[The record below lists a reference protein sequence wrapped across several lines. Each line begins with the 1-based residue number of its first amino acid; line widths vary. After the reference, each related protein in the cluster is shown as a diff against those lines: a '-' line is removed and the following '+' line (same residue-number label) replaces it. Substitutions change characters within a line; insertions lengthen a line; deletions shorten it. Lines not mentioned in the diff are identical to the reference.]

1 MATWFLI
8 IFVSLTLCFLVNLFL
23 RRTTTNSLPLPP
35 NPNLFPILGPFQWL
49 RKGLGGLNSYLRSIH
64 HRLGP
69 IISLRI
75 FSVPAV
81 FVSDRSLTHK
91 ALVLNGAVF
100 SDRPPALPTGK
111 IITSNQHTIGSGTY
125 GATWRLL
132 RRNLTSEILNP
143 SRVKSYS
150 NARRSVLEN
159 LCDRIRNHGEEE
171 KPIVVV
177 DHLRYAMFSLL
188 VLMCFGDKLDEEQ
201 IKRVEFVQRRE
212 LLTFSRFAILNVF
225 PSFTKLFLRKRWEE
239 FYQIRR
245 EHKDVLLPLIRSR
258 RKMIE
263 YSKDYVQSYVDTLF
277 ELQLPEEKR
286 KLNEDEIVSLCSEFL
301 NAGTDT
307 TATTLQWIMAN
318 LVKNQEIQ
326 ERLYK
331 EIKGV
336 LGEGEEK
343 EIEEEEMKKMPYL
356 KAVVLEGLR
365 LHPPGHLLLPHR
377 VSEDTELGGYKV
389 PKNGTINFNVA
400 MIGRDPTEWDEPMEF
415 KPERFIGE
423 DEEAVQV
430 DVTGSRGIK
439 MMPFGAGRR
448 ICPGIGLAMLHLEY
462 VVVNMVK
469 EFEWKQ
475 VEGDEVDLS
484 EKFEFT
490 VVMKYPLKARAVPRV
505 KKTLRPGL
513 MA

>member
-8 IFVSLTLCFLVNLFL
+8 IFVSLTLSFLLHLFL
-23 RRTTTNSLPLPP
+23 RRTNSLPLPP
-35 NPNLFPILGPFQWL
+35 NPNFFPILGPFQWL
-49 RKGLGGLNSYLRSIH
+49 RQGFDGFYSYLRSIH

-75 FSVPAV
+75 FSVPAI
-81 FVSDRSLTHK
+81 FVSDRSLAHK

-111 IITSNQHTIGSGTY
+111 IITSNQHTISSGTY

-132 RRNLTSEILNP
+132 RRNLTSEILHP

-159 LCDRIRNHGEEE
+159 LCSRIRNHGDEEGE
-171 KPIVVV
+171 PIVVV

-201 IKRVEFVQRRE
+201 IKQVEFVQRRE
-212 LLTFSRFAILNVF
+212 LLTLPRFNILNAF

-239 FYQIRR
+239 FLMFRR
-245 EHKDVLLPLIRSR
+245 EHKNVLLPLIRSR

-263 YSKDYVQSYVDTLF
+263 ESKDSDKEYVQSYVDTLLDL
-277 ELQLPEEKR
+277 ELPEKKR
-286 KLNEDEIVSLCSEFL
+286 KLNEDEIV
-301 NAGTDT
+301 
-307 TATTLQWIMAN
+307 
-318 LVKNQEIQ
+318 
-326 ERLYK
+326 R
-331 EIKGV
+331 
-336 LGEGEEK
+336 
-343 EIEEEEMKKMPYL
+343 
-356 KAVVLEGLR
+356 
-365 LHPPGHLLLPHR
+365 
-377 VSEDTELGGYKV
+377 
-389 PKNGTINFNVA
+389 
-400 MIGRDPTEWDEPMEF
+400 RDPTVWEEPMEF

-423 DEEAVQV
+423 EEV

-462 VVVNMVK
+462 FVVNLVK
-469 EFEWKQ
+469 EFEWKE

-484 EKFEFT
+484 EKWEFT
-490 VVMKYPLKARAVPRV
+490 VVMKYPLKARAVPRM
-505 KKTLRPGL
+505 KNKTHIV

>member
-8 IFVSLTLCFLVNLFL
+8 IFVSLTLSFLLHLFL
-23 RRTTTNSLPLPP
+23 RRTNSLPLPP
-35 NPNLFPILGPFQWL
+35 NPNFFPILGPFQWL
-49 RKGLGGLNSYLRSIH
+49 RQGFDGFYSYLRSIH

-75 FSVPAV
+75 FSVPAI
-81 FVSDRSLTHK
+81 FVSDRSLAHK

-111 IITSNQHTIGSGTY
+111 IISSNQHTISSGTY

-132 RRNLTSEILNP
+132 RRNLTSEILHP
-143 SRVKSYS
+143 SRVRSYS

-159 LCDRIRNHGEEE
+159 LCSRIRNHGDEEG

-201 IKRVEFVQRRE
+201 IKQVEFVQRRE
-212 LLTFSRFAILNVF
+212 LLTLPRFNILNAF

-239 FYQIRR
+239 FLMFRR
-245 EHKDVLLPLIRSR
+245 EHKNVLLPLIRSR

-263 YSKDYVQSYVDTLF
+263 ESKDSDKEYVQSYVDTLLDL
-277 ELQLPEEKR
+277 ELPEEKR

-318 LVKNQEIQ
+318 LVKYQEIQ
-326 ERLYK
+326 KRLYE
-331 EIKGV
+331 EIKTV
-336 LGEGEEK
+336 IGEVEEK

-356 KAVVLEGLR
+356 KA
-365 LHPPGHLLLPHR
+365 
-377 VSEDTELGGYKV
+377 K
-389 PKNGTINFNVA
+389 GTFNINVA
-400 MIGRDPTEWDEPMEF
+400 MIGRDPTVWEEPMEF

-423 DEEAVQV
+423 EEV

-462 VVVNMVK
+462 FVVNLVK
-469 EFEWKQ
+469 EFEWKE

-484 EKFEFT
+484 EKWEFT
-490 VVMKYPLKARAVPRV
+490 VVMKYPLKARAVPRM
-505 KKTLRPGL
+505 KNKTHIV

>member
-1 MATWFLI
+1 MATWFH
-8 IFVSLTLCFLVNLFL
+8 IFCVSFTVNFLLYLFF
-23 RRTTTNSLPLPP
+23 RRTNNNLPLPP
-35 NPNLFPILGPFQWL
+35 NPNFFPMLGPFQWL
-49 RKGLGGLNSYLRSIH
+49 RQGFDDFYSYLRSIH

-75 FSVPAV
+75 FSVPAI
-81 FVSDRSLTHK
+81 FVSDRSLAHK

-100 SDRPPALPTGK
+100 SDRSPALPTGK
-111 IITSNQHTIGSGTY
+111 IITSNQHTISSGSY
-125 GATWRLL
+125 GATWRVL
-132 RRNLTSEILNP
+132 RRNLTSEILHP

-159 LCDRIRNHGEEE
+159 LCSRIRNHGEEA

-201 IKRVEFVQRRE
+201 IKQVEFVQRRE
-212 LLTFSRFAILNVF
+212 LITLPRFNILNVF

-239 FYQIRR
+239 FLTFRR
-245 EHKDVLLPLIRSR
+245 EHKNVLLPLIRSR
-258 RKMIE
+258 RKIMIE
-263 YSKDYVQSYVDTLF
+263 SKDSGKEYIQSYVDTLLDL
-277 ELQLPEEKR
+277 ELPEEKR

-307 TATTLQWIMAN
+307 TATTLQWILAN
-318 LVKNQEIQ
+318 LVRNQEIQ
-326 ERLYK
+326 ERLYE
-331 EIKGV
+331 EIKSV
-336 LGEGEEK
+336 IGEEEEK
-343 EIEEEEMKKMPYL
+343 EIEEEDMKKMPYL

-377 VSEDTELGGYKV
+377 VSEDTELGGYRV
-389 PKNGTINFNVA
+389 PKKGTFNINVA
-400 MIGRDPTEWDEPMEF
+400 MIGRDPTVWEEQMEF

-423 DEEAVQV
+423 EEV

-439 MMPFGAGRR
+439 MMPFGSGRR

-462 VVVNMVK
+462 FVVNLVK
-469 EFEWKQ
+469 EFEWKE
-475 VEGDEVDLS
+475 VEGYEVDLS
-484 EKFEFT
+484 EKWEFT
-490 VVMKYPLKARAVPRV
+490 VVMKYPLKARAVTRRK
-505 KKTLRPGL
+505 KKTHIV

>member
-8 IFVSLTLCFLVNLFL
+8 IFLSLTLALLLHLFL
-23 RRTTTNSLPLPP
+23 RRTNSLPLPP
-35 NPNLFPILGPFQWL
+35 NPNFFPILGPFQWL
-49 RKGLGGLNSYLRSIH
+49 RQGFDGFYSYLRFIH

-75 FSVPAV
+75 FSVPAI
-81 FVSDRSLTHK
+81 FVSDRSLAHK

-111 IITSNQHTIGSGTY
+111 IITSNQHTISSGTY

-132 RRNLTSEILNP
+132 RRNLTSEILHP

-159 LCDRIRNHGEEE
+159 LCSRIRNHGDEEG

-177 DHLRYAMFSLL
+177 DHLRHAMFSLL

-201 IKRVEFVQRRE
+201 IKQVEFVQRRE
-212 LLTFSRFAILNVF
+212 LLTLPRFNILNVF

-239 FYQIRR
+239 FLMFRR
-245 EHKDVLLPLIRSR
+245 EHKNVLLPLIRSR
-258 RKMIE
+258 RKIIE
-263 YSKDYVQSYVDTLF
+263 ESKDSDKEYVQSYVDTL
-277 ELQLPEEKR
+277 LDLKLPEEKR

-331 EIKGV
+331 EIKSII
-336 LGEGEEK
+336 GEEEEK
-343 EIEEEEMKKMPYL
+343 EIEEEEMKKMP
-356 KAVVLEGLR
+356 A
-365 LHPPGHLLLPHR
+365 
-377 VSEDTELGGYKV
+377 V
-389 PKNGTINFNVA
+389 PKKGTFNINVA
-400 MIGRDPTEWDEPMEF
+400 MIGRDPTVWEEPMEF

-423 DEEAVQV
+423 EEEV

-462 VVVNMVK
+462 FVVNLVK
-469 EFEWKQ
+469 EFEWKE

-484 EKFEFT
+484 EKWEFT
-490 VVMKYPLKARAVPRV
+490 VVMKYPLKARAVPRM
-505 KKTLRPGL
+505 KDKTHIV

>member
-8 IFVSLTLCFLVNLFL
+8 IFLSLTLALLLHLFL
-23 RRTTTNSLPLPP
+23 RRTNSLPLPP
-35 NPNLFPILGPFQWL
+35 NPNFFPILGPFQWL
-49 RKGLGGLNSYLRSIH
+49 RQGFDGFYSYLRFIH

-75 FSVPAV
+75 FSVPAI
-81 FVSDRSLTHK
+81 FVSDRSLAHK

-111 IITSNQHTIGSGTY
+111 IITSNQHTISSGTY

-132 RRNLTSEILNP
+132 RRNLTSEILHP

-159 LCDRIRNHGEEE
+159 LCSRIRNHGDEEG

-177 DHLRYAMFSLL
+177 DHLRHAMFSLL

-201 IKRVEFVQRRE
+201 IKQVEFVQRRE
-212 LLTFSRFAILNVF
+212 LLTLPRFNILNVF

-239 FYQIRR
+239 FLMFRR
-245 EHKDVLLPLIRSR
+245 EHKNVLLPLIRSR
-258 RKMIE
+258 RKIIE
-263 YSKDYVQSYVDTLF
+263 ESKDSDKEYVQSYVDTL
-277 ELQLPEEKR
+277 LDLKLPEEKR

-318 LVKNQEIQ
+318 L
-326 ERLYK
+326 
-331 EIKGV
+331 IKSII
-336 LGEGEEK
+336 GEEEEK
-343 EIEEEEMKKMPYL
+343 EIEEEEMKKMP
-356 KAVVLEGLR
+356 AR
-365 LHPPGHLLLPHR
+365 
-377 VSEDTELGGYKV
+377 TF
-389 PKNGTINFNVA
+389 NINVA
-400 MIGRDPTEWDEPMEF
+400 MIGRDPTVWEEPMEF

-423 DEEAVQV
+423 EEEV

-462 VVVNMVK
+462 FVVNLVK
-469 EFEWKQ
+469 EFEWKE

-484 EKFEFT
+484 EKWEFT
-490 VVMKYPLKARAVPRV
+490 VVMKYPLKARAVPRM
-505 KKTLRPGL
+505 KDKTHIV